1 MYCELKSEP
10 KSVCCYYEGRL
21 QQGINVIILIMLNV
35 TLETVRR
42 INWSEDRLENREK
55 SNYVME
61 IKEK

>member
-1 MYCELKSEP
+1 M
-10 KSVCCYYEGRL
+10 CCYYEGRL